1 MKYRFVKKSDNHYLM
16 MPCDGMVHN
25 TLEYGGKREHYVPVE
40 EFNNTTIKGSC
51 FFQAFPL
58 ESKKEPVDIFPDGMT
73 GVTFIACNLDN
84 VWIPP
89 GNTLIDCTNKWIV
102 LKNDGYNWEKDK
114 STKKPKKPVAD
125 FFYDKNGWSKNPKDI
140 PSEWNPKEDIS
151 QVEAEP

>member
-1 MKYRFVKKSDNHYLM
+1 MIVTISCYAGDWNVKYSFKSFNEMSFKD
-16 MPCDGMVHN
+16 
-25 TLEYGGKREHYVPVE
+25 VPVE